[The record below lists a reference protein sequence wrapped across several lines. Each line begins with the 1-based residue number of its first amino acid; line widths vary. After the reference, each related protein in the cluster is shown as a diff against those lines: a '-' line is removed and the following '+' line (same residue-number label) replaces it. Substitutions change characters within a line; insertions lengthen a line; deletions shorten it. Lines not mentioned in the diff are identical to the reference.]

1 MKIVTVL
8 IVLCFDAITSLP
20 LLGEEIDAIEQWWNA
35 NYFIKFNSPGGK
47 AFYIK
52 TTDGTIYRQKG
63 NITFEMLP
71 FISFA
76 SINFKI
82 YDIYF
87 ESDDIRGSYPRLVE
101 SEFDCENK
109 DSLVRPRLY
118 SFVGPNKKVY
128 KVIVKDGNEHHVEE
142 QSSEALDHFEIKTFG
157 PFEKWEHTF
166 VFSANGVLALDHS
179 ISPIPVLAN
188 RSILLPELEPNFI
201 ETSHNQT
208 VVKFNSPSGRKYY
221 MKDLQN
227 IIAIR
232 HYDEEETAY
241 ITFTEPNGRIYD
253 IHIDE
258 KDGHAF
264 IVPKSVDENY
274 VRNERLYSFVAPNG
288 ILYRIDHKNGSDNEV
303 PVLVS
308 NSSESSSDLQ
318 ITLTQPGSVVYIR
331 EHFTRL
337 KSLDDG
343 ELTELRE
350 PPEPDH
356 NKRVKYIFSDNG
368 NRLFDRVNEI
378 DWTPLNEFPAL
389 PVDEVTK
396 DFVMHNDPT
405 LTLYTPSGKK
415 YHIFTANQTTWI
427 AVEKGAKGVNRSQ
440 SLYITYLQGDRRKTN
455 IHFVPGA
462 DPYFEKE
469 DTTNRDDEF
478 WDVEFEFM
486 SFSTPDR
493 KIYSIFL
500 AEGDG
505 IYFIKRG
512 VIPSCSDSLISDWQ
526 VKEPDDAPQ
535 ETPLFI
541 MIRKGVLQLLY
552 RFTWNGDELTEAS
565 IASPSQCGFPKTLI
579 SLVGK

>member
-1 MKIVTVL
+1 MKILTVL
-8 IVLCFDAITSLP
+8 IVLCFDATITSSTLY
-20 LLGEEIDAIEQWWNA
+20 GEEIGAIEQWWNA

-52 TTDGTIYRQKG
+52 TADGTIYRQKEPVA
-63 NITFEMLP
+63 FEMLP
-71 FISFA
+71 FISFV

-87 ESDDIRGSYPRLVE
+87 ESDDIRGYYPRLVE
-101 SEFDCENK
+101 SEFVSENK
-109 DSLVRPRLY
+109 DWLVRPRLD

-128 KVIVKDGNEHHVEE
+128 KVIFNDGDEHYVEE

-166 VFSANGVLALDHS
+166 VFSENGELVVDHT

-188 RSILLPELEPNFI
+188 RSISLPEFEPNII

-221 MKDLQN
+221 IKDIQN

-232 HYDEEETAY
+232 PYDEEETAY
-241 ITFTEPNGRIYD
+241 ITFTEPNGRTYD

-264 IVPKSVDENY
+264 LVSKSVDESY
-274 VRNERLYSFVAPNG
+274 VRGERLYSFVAPNG

-318 ITLTQPGSVVYIR
+318 ITLTQPGSDLVYNLNHPTFSDDSDGFTVV
-331 EHFTRL
+331 E
-337 KSLDDG
+337 
-343 ELTELRE
+343 
-350 PPEPDH
+350 PEPDH

-368 NRLFDRVNEI
+368 NRLFDRVIEI

-389 PVDEVTK
+389 PVEEVTGDYIMNNK
-396 DFVMHNDPT
+396 PF
-405 LTLYTPSGKK
+405 LTLYTPSGNN
-415 YHIFTANQTTWI
+415 YHIFTGERNTRI
-427 AVEKGAKGVNRSQ
+427 AVEKGANRSQ
-440 SLYITYLQGDRRKTN
+440 SLYISYLQAGKRKTN

-462 DPYFEKE
+462 DPYFEEE
-469 DTTNRDDEF
+469 DKTNRFDEISVRHKF
-478 WDVEFEFM
+478 DLL
-486 SFSTPDR
+486 SFSTPDQ
-493 KIYSIFL
+493 KSYSIFL
-500 AEGDG
+500 TE
-505 IYFIKRG
+505 
-512 VIPSCSDSLISDWQ
+512 SDEIWKYAIIHRRITPPCFVDQSRQ
-526 VKEPDDAPQ
+526 VKEPDYVPQ
-535 ETPLFI
+535 ANRLFI
-541 MIRKGVLQLLY
+541 TIQGARSQFIY
-552 RFTWNGDELTEAS
+552 RFTWNGDKLIEAPIEGES
-565 IASPSQCGFPKTLI
+565 RCLAPKALI